1 VIIDVHAH
9 LWNDEYLDRI
19 TGLGRTDTAAQRGR
33 GAGDSE
39 LELSGRFTLMD
50 SAGVDVQILSA
61 SPQLPYSDNE
71 EAASTTAAWAND
83 WYAEVVGKHTGR
95 LRAFA
100 CTPMPHVDASLAEI
114 DRALGDLGMSG
125 VTMTTS
131 VLGRPLTDPH
141 FAPIFE
147 ELDRRRAVLY
157 LHPVGNRACSS
168 LIPDQLTWMIGAP
181 IEDTIAAAQL
191 IVAGV
196 PSRYPGVKIIVS
208 HLGGGLPMLLQRM
221 DNQAAWAVPE
231 MLERPSVA
239 ARRLWYDTVGHGYLP
254 ALRCASEA
262 FGSDRLMLGTDFP
275 YETGD
280 IFRRA
285 VNYVHDLELDPDATD
300 RILGL
305 TADTLLPGNR
315 TLAGS

>member
-1 VIIDVHAH
+1 MIIDVHAH

-19 TGLGRTDTAAQRGR
+19 AALGRTDTAAQRGR
-33 GAGDSE
+33 GAGDSDP
-39 LELSGRFTLMD
+39 ELSARFTLMD

-61 SPQLPYSDNE
+61 SPQLPYSRNQ
-71 EAASTTAAWAND
+71 EAGTSTAAWAND
-83 WYAEVVGKHTGR
+83 WYAEVVRSHPDR

-100 CTPMPHVDASLAEI
+100 CTPMPHVDASLDEI

-125 VTMTTS
+125 FTMTTS
-131 VLGRPLTDPH
+131 VLGRPLTDPE

-168 LIPDQLTWMIGAP
+168 LIGDQLTWMIGAP

-191 IVAGV
+191 IVAGL
-196 PSRYPGVKIIVS
+196 PSRYPALKIIVS

-221 DNQAAWAVPE
+221 DNQAAWAVPDLPE
-231 MLERPSVA
+231 PPSVA

-254 ALRCASEA
+254 ALRCAAES
-262 FGSDRLMLGTDFP
+262 FGADRLVLGTDFP
-275 YETGD
+275 YETDG

-285 VNYVHDLELDPDATD
+285 VNYVRDLDSDATTIN

-305 TADTLLPGNR
+305 TADALLR
-315 TLAGS
+315 GS